1 MFEMK
6 YYEWKKSRKN
16 FEQQLRERLSPGVAR
31 RINNNRPIKRR
42 SNLFKRRTGDRKG
55 LFGATVDQGEL
66 SFSKKLKSGESG
78 ICASEDKTKE
88 NDTSFKTKNV
98 DISVKEAKKIDRSGA
113 ECKQFATTDVNQ
125 VKISPLKSQSNKIK
139 SESPEQNDMK
149 IALQAIVAPGEE
161 KAPSMCKKSN
171 GVINVEFR

>member
-1 MFEMK
+1 MFEQR
-6 YYEWKKSRKN
+6 YHSWKTSRRN
-16 FEQQLRERLSPGVAR
+16 FEQQLRERLSPGLFR
-31 RINNNRPIKRR
+31 GINNNRPIKRR
-42 SNLFKRRTGDRKG
+42 SNVFKRRTGNRIG
-55 LFGATVDQGEL
+55 LFGEL

-125 VKISPLKSQSNKIK
+125 VKISPLKSQKNKNK
-139 SESPEQNDMK
+139 SESPKQKETK
-149 IALQAIVAPGEE
+149 IAFRAKVAPGEE
-161 KAPSMCKKSN
+161 NAPSMRKKS
-171 GVINVEFR
+171 IKIEL